1 MKIDNLTSVYNE
13 AKEKERNIFAK
24 FLSEINF
31 HDTFAYSF
39 NYRTNICTIHSSFPG
54 VWIGLHGKNVMILK
68 RILREE
74 TSRDWD
80 IDIIEVRGN
89 FVSI

>member
-1 MKIDNLTSVYNE
+1 MIDNLTSIYNE

-31 HDTFAYSF
+31 HDIFAYSF

-54 VWIGLHGKNVMILK
+54 VWIGLYGKNVMILK